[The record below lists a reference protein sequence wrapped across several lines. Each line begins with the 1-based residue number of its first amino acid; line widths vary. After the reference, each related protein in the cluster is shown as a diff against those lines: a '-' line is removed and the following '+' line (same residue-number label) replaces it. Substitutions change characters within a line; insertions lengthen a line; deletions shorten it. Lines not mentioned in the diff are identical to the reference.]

1 MALEEHLRVFIHFLD
16 TAPENEHYD
25 ILKTAL
31 DKATPFNTEPPVFYE
46 YQSKA
51 VAITTIPTYLMGI
64 LQGHII
70 IRGVYSGP
78 VPTGEID
85 KLPLRLQKIAF
96 RWNDSTI

>member
-1 MALEEHLRVFIHFLD
+1 MALEEHLQVFIHFFD

-31 DKATPFNTEPPVFYE
+31 NKATPSNTELPVFHE
-46 YQSKA
+46 YQSRA
-51 VAITTIPTYLMGI
+51 VAITTIPAYLMGI

-70 IRGVYSGP
+70 IRGVYAGP
-78 VPTGEID
+78 IPLGEID

-96 RWNDSTI
+96 RWNDSI